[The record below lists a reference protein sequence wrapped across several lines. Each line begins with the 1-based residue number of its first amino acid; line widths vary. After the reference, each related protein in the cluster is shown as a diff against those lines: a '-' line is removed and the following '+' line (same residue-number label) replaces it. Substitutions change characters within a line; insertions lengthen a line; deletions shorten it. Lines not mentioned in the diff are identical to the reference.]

1 MNKEK
6 FHIPMPDDE
15 IIQKEINTI
24 VRAGVKR
31 NESFPSFLLNLY
43 KEIGFRYLFINP
55 RDGILITLSALAVLV
70 FLFLTITEPSN
81 VNEKDVYGFVFLISP
96 LLFMALSLYD
106 LFYKKHSATFEVEM
120 VAKYNLYQVAAFRMF
135 NFSVIS
141 IIVNTV
147 SIVSLV
153 SMFDTLQFFRAFMIS
168 TTALFLFSVIF
179 LTVFMKGR
187 SGFAALK
194 VGGGWIGFNI
204 LISLLNNKAYIHFL
218 MTIPIIVYGIVLASS
233 LILYLLYLSKL
244 VRMKPAEG
252 VF

>member
-6 FHIPMPDDE
+6 FHIPLPDDQ
-15 IIQKEINTI
+15 IIQKEIKTI

-31 NESFPSFLLNLY
+31 KESFPSFLLNLY
-43 KEIGFRYLFINP
+43 KEIGFRYLFTNP
-55 RDGILITLSALAVLV
+55 RDGVLITLSVLAVLV

-81 VNEKDVYGFVFLISP
+81 VNETDVYAFVFLISP

-106 LFYKKHSATFEVEM
+106 LFHKKHSATFELEM
-120 VAKYNLYQVAAFRMF
+120 VTKYNLYQVAAFRMF

-168 TTALFLFSVIF
+168 TTALFLFSIIF
-179 LTVFMKGR
+179 LIVFMKRG
-187 SGFAALK
+187 SGLTALQ
-194 VGGGWIGFNI
+194 VGAGWIGLNI
-204 LISLLNNKAYIHFL
+204 VLSLLNNKAYIHFL
-218 MTIPIIVYGIVLASS
+218 MTIPIFIYGIVLVGST
-233 LILYLLYLSKL
+233 ILYLLYLSKL
-244 VRMKPAEG
+244 VQTKPAEG

>member
-1 MNKEK
+1 MSKEK

-15 IIQKEINTI
+15 IVRKEIKTI

-31 NESFPSFLLNLY
+31 KESFPSFLLNLY
-43 KEIGFRYLFINP
+43 REIGFRYLFTNP
-55 RDGILITLSALAVLV
+55 KDGILVTLSAMAVLI

-81 VNEKDVYGFVFLISP
+81 VNETDVYGFVFLISP

-106 LFYKKHSATFEVEM
+106 LFHKKHSATFEVEM

-141 IIVNTV
+141 IIVNTI
-147 SIVSLV
+147 SIISLV
-153 SMFDTLQFFRAFMIS
+153 SLYDTLQFFRTFMIS

-179 LTVFMKGR
+179 LMVYMKGR
-187 SGFAALK
+187 SGFTALQ
-194 VGGGWIGFNI
+194 VGGGWIGLNI
-204 LISLLNNKAYIHFL
+204 VFSFVNNQAYIHFL
-218 MTIPIIVYGIVLASS
+218 MTIPIFIYGIVLAGSI
-233 LILYLLYLSKL
+233 ILYVLYLSKL